1 MLLHKLGFT
10 KIARG
15 ELTSQTTS
23 PKQPGPISNFFKGV
37 GKGVGNVAQG
47 VGNVAQ
53 SAYEGADYLYKTP
66 EVQKAVKLHNMV
78 KSRSV
83 PLYNKNQT
91 NIALTVPKNTNKGT
105 WQLNMSKT
113 F

>member
-37 GKGVGNVAQG
+37 G
-47 VGNVAQ
+47 NVAQ

-78 KSRSV
+78 NSRSV

-91 NIALTVPKNTNKGT
+91 NIALTVPKHTNKGT
-105 WQLNMSKT
+105 WQLNMSKK